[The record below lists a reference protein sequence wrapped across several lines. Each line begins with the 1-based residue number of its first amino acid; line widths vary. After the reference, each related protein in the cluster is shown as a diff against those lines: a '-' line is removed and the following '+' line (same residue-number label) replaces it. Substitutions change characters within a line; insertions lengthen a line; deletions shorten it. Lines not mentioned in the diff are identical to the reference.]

1 MNNSNTTAAIGKVI
15 GLIMYSEY
23 LEKKRVDVMRI
34 STIELKK

>member
-15 GLIMYSEY
+15 GLIMNYEY
-23 LEKKRVDVMRI
+23 LEKKTNRVMRI